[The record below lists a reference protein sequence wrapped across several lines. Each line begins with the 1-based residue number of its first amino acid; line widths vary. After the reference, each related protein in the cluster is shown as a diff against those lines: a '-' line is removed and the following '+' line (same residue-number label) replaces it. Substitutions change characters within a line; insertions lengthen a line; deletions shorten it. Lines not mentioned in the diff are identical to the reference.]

1 MKGVKEG
8 MNDDT
13 RRYIGVIFAIL
24 FAMLAA
30 GCIDKSEEVSKI
42 EPKLKVVMKKVE
54 ELPTNGSVES
64 AMSPDYAYRWT
75 VIITNAGDEPV
86 ENVTVRWIFK
96 EKGYT
101 IKVWDA
107 YRPLNVQRKLFEA
120 CPINDFVAKP
130 PDKPITSGFR
140 PRHNN
145 GMAVDIT
152 LVDKYGNELEMP
164 SGFDDFSEKARFS
177 SKAMTKEAR
186 RNVDY
191 LHEVMLSVGFK
202 AYDAEWWHFVDAIE
216 EPTPYL
222 DIPLEMFL
230 E

>member
-1 MKGVKEG
+1 MIKEIEGLVLLKDLDDSFIIDLKYATEDNFLGKVIYPVSVCAIRRETGEKLVKAH
-8 MNDDT
+8 
-13 RRYIGVIFAIL
+13 R
-24 FAMLAA
+24 
-30 GCIDKSEEVSKI
+30 
-42 EPKLKVVMKKVE
+42 
-54 ELPTNGSVES
+54 
-64 AMSPDYAYRWT
+64 
-75 VIITNAGDEPV
+75 
-86 ENVTVRWIFK
+86 IFK

-107 YRPLNVQRKLFEA
+107 YRPLHVQRKLFEA

>member
-1 MKGVKEG
+1 MIKEIEGLVLLKDLDDSFIIDLKYATEDNFLGKAIYPVSVCAIRRETGEKLVKAH
-8 MNDDT
+8 
-13 RRYIGVIFAIL
+13 R
-24 FAMLAA
+24 
-30 GCIDKSEEVSKI
+30 
-42 EPKLKVVMKKVE
+42 
-54 ELPTNGSVES
+54 
-64 AMSPDYAYRWT
+64 
-75 VIITNAGDEPV
+75 
-86 ENVTVRWIFK
+86 IFK

-107 YRPLNVQRKLFEA
+107 YRPLHVQRKLFEA